1 MRWVYEDSATQFAH
15 FDQDNNEFVTRDEVK
30 KIKYIVDDTNQHAV
44 FKKKQDMRRFAAAD
58 SNKDGYL
65 NSDEFCMYLHPES
78 YTEMNEILAFELIE
92 SLDKDGDSLINFD
105 EYLKYIPVPEPIPDE
120 KPSDENVRVVPMS
133 DEDFDDEEENRND
146 FEQERIFHGTY
157 ML

>member
-15 FDQDNNEFVTRDEVK
+15 FDQDNNEFVTREEVK
-30 KIKYIVDDTNQHAV
+30 KIKYIVDDTNQHAI

-120 KPSDENVRVVPMS
+120 KPADENVKVVPMS
-133 DEDFDDEEENRND
+133 DEDFEDEEENRND
-146 FEQERIFHGTY
+146 FEQGRIFHWKF
-157 ML
+157 LL